1 VIGLHGPGLAA
12 ARQRLA
18 DLEVAGED
26 GPVPVLPIH
35 GGGGLRIVPAYKHL
49 GRHAAGS
56 GRMAKEIAYRCGSA
70 ASASGALM
78 RRVFAAR
85 GIPVADRAHVAQACV
100 VSRLLHGAGTWLPL
114 SAAQLRKV
122 QGQYMRPLRRIAGH
136 DCPPPAGGSWPSAVA
151 TLRATGQ
158 APVQAHVAAARLRLA
173 ARITTKGT
181 PAVRGLAQSW
191 SGARWRRGLL
201 HDMRLMHAVLR
212 DRLRELPDPAVAPG
226 VWEDLWRQHPGPW
239 NSLVRRMVTRAAA
252 DPAAFLALDA
262 AGGMATADAD
272 QLQGGGA
279 GQAAAE
285 AVPAA
290 ASPVDVTFLS
300 TASAP
305 APVDVVFLSAAS
317 APGPVD
323 VTFLS
328 TASAPAPVD
337 VAAAGL
343 AGVAAAQLAPA
354 PAGDGGAAA
363 GEAMELVA
371 AQGLVGALAAP
382 AGVPVQQPFAC
393 QECGKEFLSQRGLLC
408 HGTHAHGR
416 QRPSAAFVLGPICP
430 GCGNNYRTRARAME
444 HVERGSARC
453 RTAVLEAGL
462 VPADPV
468 AVAAADDADRI
479 RRRQARQAGLSEL
492 AGPPAILHRGA

>member
-1 VIGLHGPGLAA
+1 MDDTALPLEAPQAEDIFDVLADAADALVRVARAFGLVINFSAGKTEAVIGLHGPGLAA

-26 GPVPVLPIH
+26 GPVPVRLPIH
-35 GGGGLRIVPAYKHL
+35 GGGGFRIVPAYKHL

-85 GIPVADRAHVAQACV
+85 GIPIADRAHVAQACV

-114 SAAQLRKV
+114 SAAQLLKV
-122 QGQYMRPLRRIAGH
+122 QGQYLRPLRRIAGH
-136 DCPPPAGGSWPSAVA
+136 DCPPPPGGSWPSALA
-151 TLRATGQ
+151 TLRACGQ

-191 SGARWRRGLL
+191 SGARWRRGLIR
-201 HDMRLMHAVLR
+201 DMRVMQAVLR

-226 VWEDLWRQHPGPW
+226 AWEDLWRRHPGAW
-239 NSLVRRMVTRAAA
+239 SSLVRKMVSRAAA

-272 QLQGGGA
+272 QLQGSGA
-279 GQAAAE
+279 GPAAAE

-290 ASPVDVTFLS
+290 ASPAD
-300 TASAP
+300 
-305 APVDVVFLSAAS
+305 
-317 APGPVD
+317 
-323 VTFLS
+323 
-328 TASAPAPVD
+328 
-337 VAAAGL
+337 
-343 AGVAAAQLAPA
+343 AQA
-354 PAGDGGAAA
+354 
-363 GEAMELVA
+363 
-371 AQGLVGALAAP
+371 LVGAPPVP
-382 AGVPVQQPFAC
+382 AGVPVQQAFAC

-416 QRPSAAFVLGPICP
+416 QRPSAPFVLGPICP
-430 GCGNNYRTRARAME
+430 GCGNDYRTRARAME

-453 RTAVLEAGL
+453 RTAVLESGL

-492 AGPPAILHRGA
+492 AGPPAILHRGV